1 MTVCREV
8 LPTKL
13 RYHSLEFCH
22 FVLYNIDIENK
33 GSAKKHSVNIPK
45 PEAKRKTETGIKPMQ
60 VNAKTEYSNF
70 LAVDVPRK
78 AESYLFSAGTDGGE
92 GV

>member
-13 RYHSLEFCH
+13 RYHSFVFCQ
-22 FVLYNIDIENK
+22 FVLYNIGIENK

-45 PEAKRKTETGIKPMQ
+45 PEAKRKNGDRYKPKGRDKKERRY
-60 VNAKTEYSNF
+60 VT
-70 LAVDVPRK
+70 
-78 AESYLFSAGTDGGE
+78 
-92 GV
+92 

>member
-13 RYHSLEFCH
+13 RYHSFEFWR
-22 FVLYNIDIENK
+22 FVLYNRDIENK

-45 PEAKRKTETGIKPMQ
+45 PEAERKNGDRYK
-60 VNAKTEYSNF
+60 AK
-70 LAVDVPRK
+70 
-78 AESYLFSAGTDGGE
+78 GE
-92 GV
+92 GQKKRGDM

>member
-1 MTVCREV
+1 MHKRATKKLGIIDDKVTVCREV

-33 GSAKKHSVNIPK
+33 GSAKNTVSISQSRRQNV
-45 PEAKRKTETGIKPMQ
+45 RMETDIKPKGRDKKRGDM
-60 VNAKTEYSNF
+60 
-70 LAVDVPRK
+70 
-78 AESYLFSAGTDGGE
+78 
-92 GV
+92 